1 MKPVLE
7 KSGVIQHRVTIE
19 SHNVKRRKVFE
30 LSNEKFALPTTHQ
43 FQK

>member
-7 KSGVIQHRVTIE
+7 KSWVIQHRLRIE
-19 SHNVKRRKVFE
+19 SQNKEKIIE
-30 LSNEKFALPTTHQ
+30 LYNEKCALPTTHQ